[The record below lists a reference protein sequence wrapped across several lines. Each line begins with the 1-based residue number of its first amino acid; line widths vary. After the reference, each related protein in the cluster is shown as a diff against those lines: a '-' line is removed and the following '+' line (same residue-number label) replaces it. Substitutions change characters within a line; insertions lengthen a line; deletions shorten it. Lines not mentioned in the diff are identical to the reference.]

1 MSKIY
6 NYLDFEKYINTLSE
20 DTYLVRL
27 RFWYDF
33 EGRNASAVENVILDI
48 KDNVYMWEYDWWEGQ
63 QNIELVW
70 IVPLQDIVGVQVSMI
85 DDTI

>member
-20 DTYLVRL
+20 DTYLVRW